1 MKSLAEL
8 KANMTANK
16 EALRRKMEE
25 TNSGAGRAKDTR
37 FWNLERDKSGTGSA
51 VIRFLPARSDEDS
64 PYIPTFDYGF
74 QGPTGKW
81 YVEESLQTIGKAD
94 PVAEANGILWQTG
107 DENNIALA
115 RKRARRTHYIS
126 NILVITDPAHPENEG
141 KVFLWKYGKKV
152 MAKIKDMIEPPF
164 KDDPSIDVFC
174 FYGGANFRLK
184 VKNVE
189 GYPNYDSSVFD
200 SAQPLM
206 GGDDKKLQIIWDS
219 EYSLKE
225 FLDPNRFRSY
235 EELKKRFEEV
245 MGTSGNAPAAQSSPS
260 PKAEKAAAAGKT
272 RTVLPQND
280 DDDPPFDVDPKGKNK
295 KGGGGGAATSRQ
307 QEEEDAF
314 AALVEKD

>member
-1 MKSLAEL
+1 MKTLAEL
-8 KANMTANK
+8 KANMQANK
-16 EALRRKMEE
+16 DTLRRKMDEM
-25 TNSGAGRAKDTR
+25 NSGAGRAKDTR

-51 VIRFLPARSDEDS
+51 IIRFLPSRADEES
-64 PYIPTFDYGF
+64 PYIPTYDYGF

-94 PVAEANGILWQTG
+94 PVAEENSKLWQTG
-107 DENNIALA
+107 EEANIALA

-126 NILVITDPAHPENEG
+126 NILVISDPAHPENEG

-152 MAKIKDMIEPPF
+152 MTKIKDMIEPPF
-164 KDDPSIDVFC
+164 KDDPSVDPFC
-174 FYGGANFRLK
+174 FFGGANFRLK

-200 SAQPLM
+200 SPAPLF
-206 GGDDKKLQIIWDS
+206 GGDEKKIQAIWDS
-219 EYSLKE
+219 EYALKE
-225 FLDPNRFRSY
+225 FLDPARFKSY

-245 MGTSGNAPAAQSSPS
+245 MGAAGGGTSAPAVTAKTTTA
-260 PKAEKAAAAGKT
+260 KASTA
-272 RTVLPQND
+272 RTVVPQD
-280 DDDPPFDVDPKGKNK
+280 DDEPPFDVTPKGGS
-295 KGGGGGAATSRQ
+295 KGGGATTTSRQ

>member
-8 KANMTANK
+8 KANMQANK
-16 EALRRKMEE
+16 DALRRKMEE

-51 VIRFLPARSDEDS
+51 IIRFLPARADEDT
-64 PYIPTFDYGF
+64 PYITTYDYGF

-81 YVEESLQTIGKAD
+81 YVEESLQTIGKTD
-94 PVAEANGILWQTG
+94 PVAEENSKLWQTG
-107 DENNIALA
+107 EEANIALA

-126 NILVITDPAHPENEG
+126 NILVISDPAHPENEG

-152 MAKIKDMIEPPF
+152 MTKIKDMIEPPF
-164 KDDPSIDVFC
+164 KDDPSVDPFC
-174 FYGGANFRLK
+174 FFGGANFRLK

-200 SAQPLM
+200 SPAPLF
-206 GGDDKKLQIIWDS
+206 GGDEKKIQKVWDS

-225 FLDPNRFRSY
+225 FLDPNRFKSY

-245 MGTSGNAPAAQSSPS
+245 MGLTGGGAGSAPASAPATA
-260 PKAEKAAAAGKT
+260 KASAAKATT
-272 RTVLPQND
+272 RTVLPQD
-280 DDDPPFDVDPKGKNK
+280 DDDPPFDVTTSKGS
-295 KGGGGGAATSRQ
+295 KGGGASTSRQ